1 VTENAASTSTV
12 SLTFP
17 GAGSASEAMGEQGAA
32 LLNKCMAWKSA
43 SGVSSLVML
52 RILEDNGAK
61 PFSSVG
67 RTSATVGYTASPDNA
82 TQLVSLLATNCDY
95 EKWDLRDAKKAA
107 SVLVDDAS
115 SNTEIVLTEAL
126 YAAAYGAQT
135 PMGRPLYSGGCSTET
150 LKAFRDRSY
159 GINGAVLAATGIPD
173 HEAFVKATEE
183 ALDDAPVGSKPVA
196 PTISFMGGEQRIAA
210 PSMGFA
216 HVALAFEGPSS
227 SILANVMKQ
236 CLTLSGATGF
246 ATLGMLGAY
255 KGTPSAE
262 SSTIADALCAS
273 FNAPDASIVKRAKS
287 LAKAEAL
294 FGMESGSKV
303 LAQGMTS
310 SVLETGTFSAAEISK
325 AYDAVTDKQVADA
338 FATMLKA
345 TPALAAVGDIASVD
359 YHGSLVS
366 RFG

>member
-1 VTENAASTSTV
+1 
-12 SLTFP
+12 
-17 GAGSASEAMGEQGAA
+17 
-32 LLNKCMAWKSA
+32 
-43 SGVSSLVML
+43 
-52 RILEDNGAK
+52 
-61 PFSSVG
+61 
-67 RTSATVGYTASPDNA
+67 
-82 TQLVSLLATNCDY
+82 
-95 EKWDLRDAKKAA
+95 
-107 SVLVDDAS
+107 
-115 SNTEIVLTEAL
+115 
-126 YAAAYGAQT
+126 
-135 PMGRPLYSGGCSTET
+135 
-150 LKAFRDRSY
+150 
-159 GINGAVLAATGIPD
+159 
-173 HEAFVKATEE
+173 
-183 ALDDAPVGSKPVA
+183 
-196 PTISFMGGEQRIAA
+196 
-210 PSMGFA
+210 
-216 HVALAFEGPSS
+216 
-227 SILANVMKQ
+227 
-236 CLTLSGATGF
+236 
-246 ATLGMLGAY
+246 MLGAY